1 MVSADGLKTWFDYQL
16 LFTGLA
22 IAFVCVTAAGSRLVA
37 YLGTLPLTDLDIE
50 PTDPTFALAVTGGGM
65 LVICLLVA
73 LAGLL
78 NRDQQ

>member
-22 IAFVCVTAAGSRLVA
+22 IAFVVLITVWSRLVT
-37 YLGTLPLTDLDIE
+37 YLGTLPLADSGFD
-50 PTDPTFALAVTGGGM
+50 PTDPTLALAVTGGGI
-65 LVICLLVA
+65 LVIVPLVV

-78 NRDQQ
+78 NRDR